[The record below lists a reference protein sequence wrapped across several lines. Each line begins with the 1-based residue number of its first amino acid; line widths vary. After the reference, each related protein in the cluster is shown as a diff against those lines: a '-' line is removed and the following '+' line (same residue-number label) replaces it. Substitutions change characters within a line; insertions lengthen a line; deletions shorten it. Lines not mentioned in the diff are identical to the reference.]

1 MFDNVEELRELIRQ
15 GKTNEEI
22 ISARKSYLESS
33 NVGNEQQFN
42 GNQAIFYGGYINKS
56 TLISADDGF
65 SDDGALYM
73 VDNIDDLYGNLID
86 TIRKNIDK
94 HGIPL
99 SIVLKKVKNYFAESE
114 TSQYSELI
122 KYMKQS
128 FPNDK
133 YIAREFL
140 PYIIQ
145 YYNCSNYD
153 GNITDFGKAFMWNR
167 FGSEEWKKAHSAEIA
182 KYSSSVD
189 WKKAYSSN
197 VCKLSSLKGAGI
209 AACTEMSMVMQ
220 NCLVFLGFESYI
232 IAGKLSNGK
241 SEEEHNFNVTKDS
254 QGSYKIVDGAQ
265 DTIIKLEDISSPERL
280 LYLDGIEGTNCYGES
295 ISYTSYYAPKKMD
308 KKTK

>member
-33 NVGNEQQFN
+33 NVGSKQQFN
-42 GNQAIFYGGYINKS
+42 GTQAIFYGGYINKS

-65 SDDGALYM
+65 IDETLYM
-73 VDNIDDLYGNLID
+73 VDNIDDLYGDLID

-99 SIVLKKVKNYFAESE
+99 SIVIKKVKNYFDGSE
-114 TSQYSELI
+114 ISQYSELI

-128 FPNDK
+128 FPKDK
-133 YIAREFL
+133 YIARDFL
-140 PYIIQ
+140 PYIIR

-153 GNITDFGKAFMWNR
+153 GNITDFGKAFIWNR

-182 KYSSSVD
+182 KYSSSIDWEKVD
-189 WKKAYSSN
+189 SSN

-209 AACTEMSMVMQ
+209 AACTETSMVMQ

-232 IAGKLSNGK
+232 IAGKLSNGE
-241 SEEEHNFNVTKDS
+241 SEEEHNFNVIKDS
-254 QGSYKIVDGAQ
+254 NGIYKIVDGAQ
-265 DTIIKLEDISSPERL
+265 VAIIKLEDISSPERL
-280 LYLDGIEGTNCYGES
+280 LYLDGIEGTNGYGKP
-295 ISYTSYYAPKKMD
+295 ISYTSYYAQKKMD